1 MHNRQGSR
9 NGEGRRL
16 LGCDNIVQRSNSTS
30 SVVDKRLRR
39 PPVHVR
45 NRWSLGARQ
54 NERTNGGRAG
64 EGETSHSKGGFQSKA
79 SFSRSAIRS
88 RRRPIR
94 RVPRPVSFRNCSPYS
109 VDTLDSNSQLDIH
122 VYRSRR
128 RPTSRHQHRLV
139 SSNGRG

>member
-1 MHNRQGSR
+1 MEKDDGCWGATTLSSAATLQVQ
-9 NGEGRRL
+9 L
-16 LGCDNIVQRSNSTS
+16 LTS
-30 SVVDKRLRR
+30 ACAVR
-39 PPVHVR
+39 PSMCGIGGVLVR
-45 NRWSLGARQ
+45 AKT